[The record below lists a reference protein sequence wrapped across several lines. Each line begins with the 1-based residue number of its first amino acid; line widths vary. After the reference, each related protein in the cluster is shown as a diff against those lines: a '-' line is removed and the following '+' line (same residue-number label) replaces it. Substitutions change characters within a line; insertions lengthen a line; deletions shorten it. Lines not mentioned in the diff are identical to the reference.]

1 MKKWALT
8 IAMTAGLVGLTACSN
23 GDSEKIVETKAG
35 NITKDELYTAMKDR
49 YGEAVIQEL
58 VYEKVLSE
66 DYKVTDKE
74 VNAKLDELKKQMGD

>member
-1 MKKWALT
+1 MKKWALA

-23 GDSEKIVETKAG
+23 GDSETIVETKAG
-35 NITKDELYTAMKDR
+35 DITKDEFYSAMKER

-66 DYKVTDKE
+66 KYEVTDKE
-74 VNAKLDELKKQMGD
+74 VDCKI